1 MAATSNA
8 GGKRSP
14 LLKKGGQGGFRNIF
28 MTSAICVYSGH
39 YKNGGIMNLKELAL
53 ELGMEQDEMR
63 ELLVIFI
70 ESSESDLV
78 KLKQALIEGD
88 AKQVADAAHSIK
100 GASANLG
107 FMDIFSVAKNL
118 EQEAREN
125 SLEGLADEVHILKDR
140 LSLLEKS
147 IDDI

>member
-1 MAATSNA
+1 
-8 GGKRSP
+8 
-14 LLKKGGQGGFRNIF
+14 
-28 MTSAICVYSGH
+28 
-39 YKNGGIMNLKELAL
+39 MNLKELAL

-118 EQEAREN
+118 EQKAREN
-125 SLEGLADEVHILKDR
+125 SLEGFTDEVHILKDR
-140 LSLLEKS
+140 LSSITKS
-147 IDDI
+147 IDNI

>member
-1 MAATSNA
+1 
-8 GGKRSP
+8 
-14 LLKKGGQGGFRNIF
+14 
-28 MTSAICVYSGH
+28 
-39 YKNGGIMNLKELAL
+39 MNLKDLAL

-63 ELLVIFI
+63 ELLEIFI

-118 EQEAREN
+118 EQKAREN

>member
-1 MAATSNA
+1 
-8 GGKRSP
+8 
-14 LLKKGGQGGFRNIF
+14 
-28 MTSAICVYSGH
+28 
-39 YKNGGIMNLKELAL
+39 MNLKELAL
-53 ELGMEQDEMR
+53 ELGMEQDEMS
-63 ELLVIFI
+63 ELLVIYI
-70 ESSESDLV
+70 ESTESDLV
-78 KLKQALIEGD
+78 KLQQALIEGD
-88 AKQVADAAHSIK
+88 AKQVADSAHSIK

-118 EQEAREN
+118 EQKAREN

>member
-1 MAATSNA
+1 
-8 GGKRSP
+8 
-14 LLKKGGQGGFRNIF
+14 
-28 MTSAICVYSGH
+28 
-39 YKNGGIMNLKELAL
+39 MNLKELAL

-100 GASANLG
+100 GSSANLG

-118 EQEAREN
+118 EQKAREN

>member
-1 MAATSNA
+1 
-8 GGKRSP
+8 
-14 LLKKGGQGGFRNIF
+14 
-28 MTSAICVYSGH
+28 
-39 YKNGGIMNLKELAL
+39 MNLKELAL
-53 ELGMEQDEMR
+53 ELGMEQDEMS

-78 KLKQALIEGD
+78 KLQQALIEGD

-118 EQEAREN
+118 EQKAREN

-140 LSLLEKS
+140 LSLITKS

>member
-1 MAATSNA
+1 
-8 GGKRSP
+8 
-14 LLKKGGQGGFRNIF
+14 
-28 MTSAICVYSGH
+28 
-39 YKNGGIMNLKELAL
+39 MNLKELAL

-100 GASANLG
+100 GSSANLG

-118 EQEAREN
+118 EQKAREN
-125 SLEGLADEVHILKDR
+125 SLEGLADEVLIIKER
-140 LSLLEKS
+140 LSVIAKS
-147 IDDI
+147 IDDM

>member
-1 MAATSNA
+1 
-8 GGKRSP
+8 
-14 LLKKGGQGGFRNIF
+14 
-28 MTSAICVYSGH
+28 
-39 YKNGGIMNLKELAL
+39 MNLKELAL

-118 EQEAREN
+118 EQKAREN
-125 SLEGLADEVHILKDR
+125 SLEGLTDEVHILKDR
-140 LSLLEKS
+140 LSSITKS

>member
-1 MAATSNA
+1 
-8 GGKRSP
+8 
-14 LLKKGGQGGFRNIF
+14 
-28 MTSAICVYSGH
+28 
-39 YKNGGIMNLKELAL
+39 MNLKELAL

-118 EQEAREN
+118 EQKAREN

>member
-1 MAATSNA
+1 
-8 GGKRSP
+8 
-14 LLKKGGQGGFRNIF
+14 
-28 MTSAICVYSGH
+28 
-39 YKNGGIMNLKELAL
+39 MNLKELAL

-78 KLKQALIEGD
+78 KLKQALIEND

-100 GASANLG
+100 GSSANLG

-118 EQEAREN
+118 EQKAREN
-125 SLEGLADEVHILKDR
+125 SLEGLADEVLIIKER
-140 LSLLEKS
+140 LSVIAKS
-147 IDDI
+147 IDDM

>member
-1 MAATSNA
+1 
-8 GGKRSP
+8 
-14 LLKKGGQGGFRNIF
+14 
-28 MTSAICVYSGH
+28 
-39 YKNGGIMNLKELAL
+39 MNLKELAL

-63 ELLVIFI
+63 ELLMIFI

-118 EQEAREN
+118 EQKAREN

-140 LSLLEKS
+140 LSLLKKS

>member
-1 MAATSNA
+1 
-8 GGKRSP
+8 
-14 LLKKGGQGGFRNIF
+14 
-28 MTSAICVYSGH
+28 
-39 YKNGGIMNLKELAL
+39 MNLKELAL

-100 GASANLG
+100 GSSANLG

-118 EQEAREN
+118 EQKAREN

-140 LSLLEKS
+140 LSSITKS
-147 IDDI
+147 IDNI

>member
-1 MAATSNA
+1 
-8 GGKRSP
+8 
-14 LLKKGGQGGFRNIF
+14 
-28 MTSAICVYSGH
+28 
-39 YKNGGIMNLKELAL
+39 MNLKELAL

-63 ELLVIFI
+63 ELLMIFI

-78 KLKQALIEGD
+78 KLKQALVEGD
-88 AKQVADAAHSIK
+88 AKRVADAAHSIK

-118 EQEAREN
+118 EQKARKN
-125 SLEGLADEVHILKDR
+125 CLEDLTDEVLIIKNR
-140 LSLLEKS
+140 LSLIAKS

>member
-1 MAATSNA
+1 
-8 GGKRSP
+8 
-14 LLKKGGQGGFRNIF
+14 
-28 MTSAICVYSGH
+28 
-39 YKNGGIMNLKELAL
+39 MNLKELAL

-78 KLKQALIEGD
+78 KLKQALIEND

-100 GASANLG
+100 GSSANLG

-118 EQEAREN
+118 EQKAREN
-125 SLEGLADEVHILKDR
+125 SLEGLANEVLIIKER
-140 LSLLEKS
+140 LSVIAKS
-147 IDDI
+147 IDDM